1 MSRSFS
7 SFEAQQIISAA
18 QAALKTID
26 AIIEE
31 QERYAKEIAELYG
44 QLLDQSGNALA
55 KSIKLVRV
63 GPGKYR
69 TLAGGKRGG
78 TKSNLYLAAKSG
90 EGATVQTRSG
100 TYDAQ
105 ECYKRALDLAC
116 IDECDDAFE
125 DLVFVGYKKWLHGEI
140 IEKPLPEWKAMRL
153 VVAEAIEAAE
163 PALQGGLAR
172 LFMSSTTK
180 QAAFDALDKLQKMD
194 VAHIV
199 SHMDY
204 WPTFSAERFSSKE
217 ALVYCFRHDE
227 EDRGNILGCLQKEIG
242 DFKMGS
248 DDSRPFSSEE
258 AQQALDRFQGIADVP
273 ASIAAAQ
280 GDVKNG
286 IPSAIDEMRE
296 SDVLAQL
303 ALTPI
308 DELGKQK
315 TGAQVKRLQDA
326 GITTLAD
333 LYERLS
339 SPEKGD
345 LPGVG
350 PKTRCAIEA
359 YLDPIVADIQ
369 KRWRLELAANDK
381 SDAAM
386 RLLRTVQAYLE
397 LGGLYEKAQSALA
410 SLEPLSDTQIEAL
423 RCAADPIDWLL
434 ADDERV
440 HAAGCAMEAAN
451 KQLESED
458 GTWLASMLDGSE
470 VRRLMSNLA
479 HIGEARKAFRAHP
492 DAFMKVIGDVAPEVL
507 APAESAVADAAPE
520 EAAAPAKQQKRKT
533 AAKKKSQQPTSAKT
547 DTDLL
552 EQTEAFYKKFEGL
565 TMMFP
570 PAEDAPVFNA
580 KSKYSVR
587 VDAPRAQGSTFSLA
601 IPDGW
606 VSEKDTSGRAFVLVP
621 EEHAGEGVDS
631 NIAILYGDAPVP
643 DDYASNMQKIGVD
656 PALWSLNYEARSCRS
671 DFTLEMHEV
680 QARNCRCAVVQ
691 VPTADEECS
700 EFYIYPYSLIGQ
712 DYARVTFYDPGDVTY
727 EQARTFVDNLARTV
741 EASGSTVPTCLD
753 QLEERFLARSNDF
766 SFAYREVFMPVMD
779 QLANL
784 RNSVLGAGARFCEA
798 LNPAAGSRARNIS
811 GIIALSQFFDACVP
825 IAVRL
830 IDVIEEWA
838 RVDRSQEIL
847 NRFTCKS
854 MLEEIGDKFII
865 SSDMFYDSALSAE
878 ELEKLCVPS
887 PRQRGLLERIS
898 HALVLLGFDEYGTE
912 KKNETVIEVDV
923 SGIIRDA
930 INHFASQSDS
940 ELQSHVVTE
949 DDDQAEEL
957 EGRLEPAEQQS
968 SMSARA
974 RKNLAGQITPDQYD
988 SPTVICNLLA
998 QRTFF
1003 FDSEDIAWDGRH
1015 HTITNVNVNASQAE
1029 NLSDD
1034 ALNTLMNETGNTFGV
1049 VLTEIE
1055 KDELLFVPRSRIA
1068 SGIEQALPEGDLTGI
1083 TLCYLIG
1090 CLGAFSWRGT
1100 ENCYQVYFDPR
1111 LEKGIPQFFSLVARL
1126 IWDIRDQF
1134 LMSEDSFDIMFFRT
1148 RNFDADAFLGDV
1160 DEPVIGAQDC
1170 PNLLNVREQPSVDLS
1185 DQSAKTNC

>member
-1 MSRSFS
+1 MSSSFS
-7 SFEAQQIISAA
+7 SFEAQQIIRAA

-63 GPGKYR
+63 SPGKYR

-90 EGATVQTRSG
+90 AGATVQTHSG

-105 ECYKRALDLAC
+105 ECYKRALDLAG
-116 IDECDDAFE
+116 IDEYDDAFE
-125 DLVFVGYKKWLHGEI
+125 DLVFAGYKKWLHGEI

-227 EDRGNILGCLQKEIG
+227 EDRDNILGCLQKEIG
-242 DFKMGS
+242 DFKLGG
-248 DDSRPFSSEE
+248 DDSRLFSSEE

-303 ALTPI
+303 ALIPI
-308 DELGKQK
+308 DELGKQG
-315 TGAQVKRLQDA
+315 TGVQIKRLQDA
-326 GITTLAD
+326 GVTTLAD

-350 PKTRCAIEA
+350 PKIRGSIEA

-369 KRWRLELAANDK
+369 KRWRLELAADDK
-381 SDAAM
+381 SDAAV

-397 LGGLYEKAQSALA
+397 LDGLYEKAQSALA

-470 VRRLMSNLA
+470 VRRLVSNLA

-492 DAFMKVIGDVAPEVL
+492 DAFMKIIGDVAPEVL
-507 APAESAVADAAPE
+507 APAESAVADAASK

-547 DTDLL
+547 GTDLL
-552 EQTEAFYKKFEGL
+552 EQTEAFYKKFEGA
-565 TMMFP
+565 TMMFLS
-570 PAEDAPVFNA
+570 AEDAPVFDA
-580 KSKYSVR
+580 SSKYSVSA
-587 VDAPRAQGSTFSLA
+587 DAPRAQGDTFSCA

-606 VSEKDTSGRAFVLVP
+606 TSEGDTGGRAFVLVP
-621 EEHAGEGVDS
+621 KGHAGKGLLSDV
-631 NIAILYGDAPVP
+631 AILYGKAPVVE
-643 DDYASNMQKIGVD
+643 DYASSVRQYGIPAILWAFRYIG
-656 PALWSLNYEARSCRS
+656 RSYS
-671 DFTLEMHEV
+671 ASFTTEMHEV
-680 QARNCRCAVVQ
+680 TARNCRCAVVQ
-691 VPTADEECS
+691 VPTSGKGCF
-700 EFYIYPYSLIGQ
+700 EFYVYPYSLIGQ
-712 DYARVTFYDPGDVTY
+712 DYLRITFYVPDDVTY
-727 EQARTFVDNLARTV
+727 EQARTFADDLARTV
-741 EASGSTVPTCLD
+741 EIDGLTTPACLER
-753 QLEERFLARSNDF
+753 LEDRF
-766 SFAYREVFMPVMD
+766 M
-779 QLANL
+779 
-784 RNSVLGAGARFCEA
+784 
-798 LNPAAGSRARNIS
+798 AAGSAMALNNEVCAPTVLAANALTQEVMTS
-811 GIIALSQFFDACVP
+811 GLRYHDALHPSASTKAQAAAALCALDQFGDMRVP
-825 IAVRL
+825 Y
-830 IDVIEEWA
+830 
-838 RVDRSQEIL
+838 VD
-847 NRFTCKS
+847 
-854 MLEEIGDKFII
+854 
-865 SSDMFYDSALSAE
+865 
-878 ELEKLCVPS
+878 KLTD
-887 PRQRGLLERIS
+887 LLEQWVRRNPQETKEVGR
-898 HALVLLGFDEYGTE
+898 LLDNFRLGFTVYPEMFEGLKGSYPEFVDELLALIEPTPKQRALLDRIDALRASLGLTADE
-912 KKNETVIEVDV
+912 NADNEQ
-923 SGIIRDA
+923 SG
-930 INHFASQSDS
+930 SVEPQES
-940 ELQSHVVTE
+940 ELAPAQGEGMDLVTFF
-949 DDDQAEEL
+949 L
-957 EGRLEPAEQQS
+957 TFLS
-968 SMSARA
+968 KSW
-974 RKNLAGQITPDQYD
+974 
-988 SPTVICNLLA
+988 
-998 QRTFF
+998 FF
-1003 FDSEDIAWDGRH
+1003 FDEGDIAWDGSH
-1015 HTITNVNVNASQAE
+1015 HSIRAITWREPCLEQIEEHIEGVNVDFDGLDDVRSHFLRLV
-1029 NLSDD
+1029 LSV
-1034 ALNTLMNETGNTFGV
+1034 EQ
-1049 VLTEIE
+1049 
-1055 KDELLFVPRSRIA
+1055 DEGIRVPRGCVA
-1068 SGIEQALPEGDLTGI
+1068 PGVKKALPEGDLTGL
-1083 TLCYLIG
+1083 TLVNLCESSQGLVFGGGYDRYEV
-1090 CLGAFSWRGT
+1090 C
-1100 ENCYQVYFDPR
+1100 FDTR
-1111 LEKGIPQFFSLVARL
+1111 LSRGIPQFFSLVARTL
-1126 IWDIRDQF
+1126 WDLRECMVA
-1134 LMSEDSFDIMFFRT
+1134 LKGRPFDIVFLAT
-1148 RNFDADAFLGDV
+1148 RSFDADEYLGEV
-1160 DEPVIGAQDC
+1160 DNPVTGAQEC
-1170 PNLLNVREQPSVDLS
+1170 PMLMHVTDKPEIDLS
-1185 DQSAKTNC
+1185 

>member
-1 MSRSFS
+1 MSSSFS
-7 SFEAQQIISAA
+7 SFEAQQIIRAA
-18 QAALKTID
+18 QAAQKTID

-78 TKSNLYLAAKSG
+78 TKSNLYLAAKAG
-90 EGATVQTRSG
+90 AGATVQTHSG

-116 IDECDDAFE
+116 IDEYDDAFE

-227 EDRGNILGCLQKEIG
+227 EDRDNFLGCLQKEIG
-242 DFKMGS
+242 DFKLGG

-296 SDVLAQL
+296 NDVLAQL
-303 ALTPI
+303 ALIPI
-308 DELGKQK
+308 DELGKQG
-315 TGAQVKRLQDA
+315 TGVQIKRLQDA
-326 GITTLAD
+326 GVTTLAD

-339 SPEKGD
+339 SAEKGD

-350 PKTRCAIEA
+350 PKIRCSIEA

-470 VRRLMSNLA
+470 VRRLVSNLA

-507 APAESAVADAAPE
+507 APAESAVADAASK

-547 DTDLL
+547 DIDLL
-552 EQTEAFYKKFEGL
+552 EQTEAFYKKFEGA
-565 TMMFP
+565 TMMFLS
-570 PAEDAPVFNA
+570 AEDAPVFDA
-580 KSKYSVR
+580 SSKYSVSA
-587 VDAPRAQGSTFSLA
+587 DAPRAQGDTFSCA

-606 VSEKDTSGRAFVLVP
+606 TSEGDAGGRAFVLVP
-621 EEHAGEGVDS
+621 GDHAGEGLESD
-631 NIAILYGDAPVP
+631 IAILYGKTPVGE
-643 DDYASNMQKIGVD
+643 DYASNVQQYGMAPV
-656 PALWSLNYEARSCRS
+656 LWAFCYAGRSYS
-671 DFTLEMHEV
+671 ANFTTEMHEV
-680 QARNCRCAVVQ
+680 TARNCRCAVVQ
-691 VPTADEECS
+691 VPTADESCF
-700 EFYIYPYSLIGQ
+700 EFYVYPYSLIGQ
-712 DYARVTFYDPGDVTY
+712 DYLRITFYEPGDITF
-727 EQARTFVDNLARTV
+727 EQARTFVDSLARTV
-741 EASGSTVPTCLD
+741 EIDGPTTPAFLERFEERAAEASSLKEVDEVISPVLVALTTLCQQALDAALRFYASGVGEEAVVYEGLARACICGFNQYCDACAPLVGRIVTLLDTWIGIHPLDAGELGYCRNMLGSLSASAAVRPDAFADIKRTNPEFYGEIVPLCTPTPKQQVLLDRIDGLRASLGLPANESVADEQDGSTVPQGPDPVPAQGEGMDLVVF
-753 QLEERFLARSNDF
+753 FLTF
-766 SFAYREVFMPVMD
+766 
-779 QLANL
+779 
-784 RNSVLGAGARFCEA
+784 
-798 LNPAAGSRARNIS
+798 
-811 GIIALSQFFDACVP
+811 LS
-825 IAVRL
+825 
-830 IDVIEEWA
+830 
-838 RVDRSQEIL
+838 
-847 NRFTCKS
+847 KS
-854 MLEEIGDKFII
+854 W
-865 SSDMFYDSALSAE
+865 
-878 ELEKLCVPS
+878 
-887 PRQRGLLERIS
+887 
-898 HALVLLGFDEYGTE
+898 
-912 KKNETVIEVDV
+912 
-923 SGIIRDA
+923 
-930 INHFASQSDS
+930 
-940 ELQSHVVTE
+940 
-949 DDDQAEEL
+949 
-957 EGRLEPAEQQS
+957 
-968 SMSARA
+968 
-974 RKNLAGQITPDQYD
+974 
-988 SPTVICNLLA
+988 
-998 QRTFF
+998 FF
-1003 FDSEDIAWDGRH
+1003 FDEGDIAWDGLH
-1015 HTITNVNVNASQAE
+1015 HNIRAITWREPCLEQIEEHIEGVNVDFDGLDDVRSHFLRLV
-1029 NLSDD
+1029 LSV
-1034 ALNTLMNETGNTFGV
+1034 EQ
-1049 VLTEIE
+1049 
-1055 KDELLFVPRSRIA
+1055 DEGICVPRCCVA
-1068 SGIEQALPEGDLTGI
+1068 PGVQKALPEGNLTGL
-1083 TLCYLIG
+1083 TLANLCESSQGLVFGGGYD
-1090 CLGAFSWRGT
+1090 RY
-1100 ENCYQVYFDPR
+1100 EVYFDTR
-1111 LEKGIPQFFSLVARL
+1111 LSRGIPQFFSLVARML
-1126 IWDIRDQF
+1126 WDLRECMVA
-1134 LMSEDSFDIMFFRT
+1134 LKGRPFDIVFLAT
-1148 RNFDADAFLGDV
+1148 RSFDADEYLGEV
-1160 DEPVIGAQDC
+1160 DKPVTGAQEC
-1170 PNLLNVREQPSVDLS
+1170 PMLMHVTDKPEIDLS
-1185 DQSAKTNC
+1185 

>member
-1 MSRSFS
+1 MSSSFS
-7 SFEAQQIISAA
+7 SFEAQQIIRAA

-63 GPGKYR
+63 SPGKYR

-90 EGATVQTRSG
+90 AGATVQTHSG
-100 TYDAQ
+100 MYDAQ
-105 ECYKRALDLAC
+105 ECYKRALDLAG
-116 IDECDDAFE
+116 IDEYDDAFE
-125 DLVFVGYKKWLHGEI
+125 DLVFAGYKKWLHGEI

-204 WPTFSAERFSSKE
+204 WPAFSAERFSSKE

-227 EDRGNILGCLQKEIG
+227 EDRDNILGCLQKEIG
-242 DFKMGS
+242 DFKLGG

-326 GITTLAD
+326 GVTTLAD

-359 YLDPIVADIQ
+359 YLDPIVADIR
-369 KRWRLELAANDK
+369 KRWSLELAANDK

-458 GTWLASMLDGSE
+458 GTWLASMLGGSK
-470 VRRLMSNLA
+470 VQRLASNLA
-479 HIGEARKAFRAHP
+479 SISKARKAFRAHP
-492 DAFMKVIGDVAPEVL
+492 DAFMNVIREIAPEVL
-507 APAESAVADAAPE
+507 APAEPVVADATPAE
-520 EAAAPAKQQKRKT
+520 APAPARQPKRKT
-533 AAKKKSQQPTSAKT
+533 TAKKPQQPMPAKT
-547 DTDLL
+547 DADLL
-552 EQTEAFYKKFEGL
+552 EQTKAFYKKFEGS
-565 TMMFP
+565 TMMFLL
-570 PAEDAPVFNA
+570 AEDAPVFDA
-580 KSKYSVR
+580 ASKYSVSA
-587 VDAPRAQGSTFSLA
+587 DAPRAEGDIFSCA

-606 VSEKDTSGRAFVLVP
+606 TSEEETGGRAFVLVP
-621 EEHAGEGVDS
+621 GEHAGEGLESD
-631 NIAILYGDAPVP
+631 IAILYGKAPVAEG
-643 DDYASNMQKIGVD
+643 YASNVQQYGMPPV
-656 PALWSLNYEARSCRS
+656 LWAFCYAGRSYS
-671 DFTLEMHEV
+671 ANFTTEMHEV
-680 QARNCRCAVVQ
+680 TAHNCRCAVVQ
-691 VPTADEECS
+691 VPTADESCF
-700 EFYIYPYSLIGQ
+700 EFYVYPYSLIGQ
-712 DYARVTFYDPGDVTY
+712 DYVRITFYEPGDITF
-727 EQARTFVDNLARTV
+727 EQARSFVDSLARTV
-741 EASGSTVPTCLD
+741 EIDGPITPAFLERF
-753 QLEERFLARSNDF
+753 EERAAEASSLKEIDEVISPVLVALTALCQQAFDAALRFYVSRVGEEAVVNDGAARACICGF
-766 SFAYREVFMPVMD
+766 D
-779 QLANL
+779 QY
-784 RNSVLGAGARFCEA
+784 C
-798 LNPAAGSRARNIS
+798 
-811 GIIALSQFFDACVP
+811 DACVP
-825 IAVRL
+825 LVGRIVTLLDTWIGLHPLDAGELGYCSNMLGSLSASAAVRPDAFADIKRTYPEL
-830 IDVIEEWA
+830 YGEIVPLCTPTPKQQVLLDRIDGLRASLGLPANESVADEQDGSTAPQESEPAPAQEESTDLVTFLLTFLSRGWFFFGGDVFSSDDGISWDGSQHNINDLKIDA
-838 RVDRSQEIL
+838 TSLREMRQAIQEIDAGFEDEQEVANYLTAFL
-847 NRFTCKS
+847 N
-854 MLEEIGDKFII
+854 
-865 SSDMFYDSALSAE
+865 
-878 ELEKLCVPS
+878 ELEKDKGLRIPRKRVARGVQKALPKGPLTGMTLANLCES
-887 PRQRGLLERIS
+887 SRGLTFKG
-898 HALVLLGFDEYGTE
+898 GFDKYQ
-912 KKNETVIEVDV
+912 V
-923 SGIIRDA
+923 
-930 INHFASQSDS
+930 
-940 ELQSHVVTE
+940 
-949 DDDQAEEL
+949 
-957 EGRLEPAEQQS
+957 
-968 SMSARA
+968 
-974 RKNLAGQITPDQYD
+974 
-988 SPTVICNLLA
+988 
-998 QRTFF
+998 F
-1003 FDSEDIAWDGRH
+1003 FDTRL
-1015 HTITNVNVNASQAE
+1015 SQ
-1029 NLSDD
+1029 
-1034 ALNTLMNETGNTFGV
+1034 
-1049 VLTEIE
+1049 
-1055 KDELLFVPRSRIA
+1055 
-1068 SGIEQALPEGDLTGI
+1068 
-1083 TLCYLIG
+1083 
-1090 CLGAFSWRGT
+1090 
-1100 ENCYQVYFDPR
+1100 
-1111 LEKGIPQFFSLVARL
+1111 GIPQFFNLVARL
-1126 IWDIRDQF
+1126 LWDLRGCLKSLDGQP
-1134 LMSEDSFDIMFFRT
+1134 FDIMFLAT
-1148 RNFDADAFLGDV
+1148 RSFDADPYLGTV
-1160 DEPVIGAQDC
+1160 NEPVEGAQEC
-1170 PNLLNVREQPSVDLS
+1170 PMLMYVTDKPEISLS
-1185 DQSAKTNC
+1185 

>member
-1 MSRSFS
+1 
-7 SFEAQQIISAA
+7 
-18 QAALKTID
+18 
-26 AIIEE
+26 
-31 QERYAKEIAELYG
+31 
-44 QLLDQSGNALA
+44 
-55 KSIKLVRV
+55 
-63 GPGKYR
+63 
-69 TLAGGKRGG
+69 
-78 TKSNLYLAAKSG
+78 
-90 EGATVQTRSG
+90 
-100 TYDAQ
+100 
-105 ECYKRALDLAC
+105 
-116 IDECDDAFE
+116 
-125 DLVFVGYKKWLHGEI
+125 
-140 IEKPLPEWKAMRL
+140 
-153 VVAEAIEAAE
+153 
-163 PALQGGLAR
+163 
-172 LFMSSTTK
+172 
-180 QAAFDALDKLQKMD
+180 
-194 VAHIV
+194 
-199 SHMDY
+199 
-204 WPTFSAERFSSKE
+204 
-217 ALVYCFRHDE
+217 
-227 EDRGNILGCLQKEIG
+227 
-242 DFKMGS
+242 
-248 DDSRPFSSEE
+248 
-258 AQQALDRFQGIADVP
+258 
-273 ASIAAAQ
+273 
-280 GDVKNG
+280 
-286 IPSAIDEMRE
+286 
-296 SDVLAQL
+296 
-303 ALTPI
+303 
-308 DELGKQK
+308 
-315 TGAQVKRLQDA
+315 
-326 GITTLAD
+326 
-333 LYERLS
+333 
-339 SPEKGD
+339 
-345 LPGVG
+345 
-350 PKTRCAIEA
+350 
-359 YLDPIVADIQ
+359 
-369 KRWRLELAANDK
+369 
-381 SDAAM
+381 
-386 RLLRTVQAYLE
+386 
-397 LGGLYEKAQSALA
+397 
-410 SLEPLSDTQIEAL
+410 
-423 RCAADPIDWLL
+423 
-434 ADDERV
+434 
-440 HAAGCAMEAAN
+440 
-451 KQLESED
+451 
-458 GTWLASMLDGSE
+458 
-470 VRRLMSNLA
+470 
-479 HIGEARKAFRAHP
+479 
-492 DAFMKVIGDVAPEVL
+492 
-507 APAESAVADAAPE
+507 
-520 EAAAPAKQQKRKT
+520 
-533 AAKKKSQQPTSAKT
+533 
-547 DTDLL
+547 
-552 EQTEAFYKKFEGL
+552 
-565 TMMFP
+565 
-570 PAEDAPVFNA
+570 
-580 KSKYSVR
+580 
-587 VDAPRAQGSTFSLA
+587 
-601 IPDGW
+601 
-606 VSEKDTSGRAFVLVP
+606 
-621 EEHAGEGVDS
+621 
-631 NIAILYGDAPVP
+631 
-643 DDYASNMQKIGVD
+643 
-656 PALWSLNYEARSCRS
+656 
-671 DFTLEMHEV
+671 
-680 QARNCRCAVVQ
+680 CRCAVVR

-727 EQARTFVDNLARTV
+727 EQARTFVGNLARTV

-838 RVDRSQEIL
+838 RVDRSKEIF

-974 RKNLAGQITPDQYD
+974 RKILAGQITPDQYD

-1134 LMSEDSFDIMFFRT
+1134 LMSEDSFDIVFFRT